1 LDGAAKRKVF
11 METYGCQMNS
21 SDSEIVMSI
30 MQQAGYEETSAL
42 DDVRSRNSSLDDAS
56 RCT

>member
-1 LDGAAKRKVF
+1 

-30 MQQAGYEETSAL
+30 MQKAGYEETAAL
-42 DDVRSRNSSLDDAS
+42 DDVRRSLFFCSLFYSLSVA
-56 RCT
+56 